1 MSIDG
6 VIFDMKI
13 ELDSR
18 CRMRGNAMR
27 RKDVLE
33 VAILNAMIED
43 VTHWLKLVE
52 KIERDG
58 GEK

>member
-1 MSIDG
+1 MTIDG
-6 VIFDMKI
+6 VIYDMKL

-27 RKDVLE
+27 RKDDLE

-43 VTHWLKLVE
+43 VTHWVKLLE
-52 KIERDG
+52 KIEG
-58 GEK
+58 NGENK